1 MLDVGCKL
9 TPIIFDATKVNDL
22 ALLEF
27 EFDRETPSLIGIN
40 VAMNVFFV
48 LTPGPTVSRF
58 LTLDR
63 FLYS

>member
-9 TPIIFDATKVNDL
+9 TPIIFDATEVNDL

-40 VAMNVFFV
+40 MWQ
-48 LTPGPTVSRF
+48 
-58 LTLDR
+58 
-63 FLYS
+63 

>member
-40 VAMNVFFV
+40 MWQ
-48 LTPGPTVSRF
+48 
-58 LTLDR
+58 
-63 FLYS
+63 